1 MTKALVPVLLI
12 AAGGAVLAQ
21 TVSTADY
28 ARAERFMTYN
38 TTPLVRHRVTRVTWV
53 AENGAERVWYRTRTD
68 NGNETVIVDPIAATK
83 SPCDLPARR
92 EAARQPEDPGTPPVR
107 PIESRSPDGKSA
119 AFIREWNLW
128 LRDIASGR
136 ETQLTKD
143 GVKDYGY
150 ATDNAGWTRSDRP

>member
-1 MTKALVPVLLI
+1 MTKGWVPVLLV

-21 TVSTADY
+21 AVSTADY

-83 SPCDLPARR
+83 SPCDLPACR

-107 PIESRSPDGKSA
+107 SIESRSPDVKSA
-119 AFIREWNLW
+119 AFIR
-128 LRDIASGR
+128 
-136 ETQLTKD
+136 
-143 GVKDYGY
+143 
-150 ATDNAGWTRSDRP
+150 